1 MNPIHLIF
9 LLSTGCSSPIEA
21 PKCESQEDGACFKGV
36 FRTLLSQPVEG
47 IEVCTVG
54 QEIDS
59 CVTTDDLGQWKIP
72 GLPINSN
79 VVITAE
85 HPDFVSTVFAQNTSM
100 DWYDWY
106 KVAIPKS
113 IMNTNANRLD
123 IELNP
128 ERGHILF
135 LTWEG
140 LNIDGIDTPNVSDV
154 VLSNANDFPYAFYG
168 DGLGLASDGLE
179 STSGSGSGGV
189 LNLVPDTYNLILE
202 APAGLCGE
210 ETIFHFPQTDT
221 GIPVPVK
228 AGFTTAIDVQCP
240 IID

>member
-1 MNPIHLIF
+1 MNRMYLPI
-9 LLSTGCSSPIEA
+9 LLSTACSSTIEA
-21 PKCESQEDGACFKGV
+21 PKCESQDDGACFKGV
-36 FRTLLSQPVEG
+36 FRTLLGQPVEG
-47 IEVCTVG
+47 ITLCTVDL
-54 QEIDS
+54 ES
-59 CVTTDDLGQWKIP
+59 NTCVETDAMGQWKIP
-72 GLPINSN
+72 GLPFSSD

-85 HPDFVSTVFAQNTSM
+85 HPDYVATVFSQNTDM

-106 KVAIPKS
+106 KVAIPS
-113 IMNTNANRLD
+113 TIMNTNANRLD

-154 VLSNANDFPYAFYG
+154 VLSNAVDFEFAFYG

-189 LNLVPDTYNLILE
+189 LNLMPEVHNLTLE

-210 ETIFHFPQTDT
+210 EAMFHFPQTDS

-240 IID
+240 TID